1 MLDKYPLIRSTKA
14 RCLASLS
21 VEPCGAAA
29 AVPVGVTGT
38 VWAVADAITA
48 LKTSA
53 TVATTRPICHLFVSP
68 AHDHGG
74 WPSREGSVAVGSSP
88 QVSVSDQ
95 TMPPVASSRTK
106 SARFDRILPLCITP
120 GGRPS
125 APGRKA
131 P

>member
-1 MLDKYPLIRSTKA
+1 MLDKYPLMRSTKA
-14 RCLASLS
+14 RCLASLL
-21 VEPCGAAA
+21 VESCGAAA
-29 AVPVGVTGT
+29 AVPVGGT
-38 VWAVADAITA
+38 VWAAADAITA
-48 LKTSA
+48 PKTSA

-68 AHDHGG
+68 AQDHGG